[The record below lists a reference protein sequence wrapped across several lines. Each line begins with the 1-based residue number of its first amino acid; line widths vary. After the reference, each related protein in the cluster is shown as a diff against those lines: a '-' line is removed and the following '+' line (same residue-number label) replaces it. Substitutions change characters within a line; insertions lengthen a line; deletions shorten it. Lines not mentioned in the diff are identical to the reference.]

1 MGEAPVSA
9 DFAGSLFFE
18 LNFIIAAV
26 ALLIER
32 LFGYPKGL
40 QHWIGHPVEW
50 MGKLIGWLDKFF
62 NDPPTDRLRG
72 VQALLVLLGITLSA
86 TLLLTHYLR
95 ASEAGWIIE
104 ALLASTLLSQK
115 SLEDHVRAVAD
126 GLSRSLKAG
135 RDAVR
140 HIVGRDPQK
149 LDASGV
155 AKGAI
160 ESLAENM
167 SDGVTAPLFWLLV
180 GGLPGIA
187 LYKAINTADSMI
199 GHKTDQYL
207 DFGWPA
213 ARLDDLVNLVPAR
226 MTGWVIAAA
235 GALTGGASGA
245 EAVRSMARDAP
256 RHVSPNAGWPEAA
269 MAGALGI
276 SLGGPRSYGGK
287 PVNLAWMGNGRK
299 KLKGSDIIDAL
310 RLYSTGL
317 NILTALVVAGCVISW
332 TI

>member
-1 MGEAPVSA
+1 VSA
-9 DFAGSLFFE
+9 DVTGPLFFE
-18 LNFIIAAV
+18 SNLAIAAV

-32 LFGYPKGL
+32 LLGYPNGL

-50 MGKLIGWLDKFF
+50 MGKLIGWLDRFF
-62 NDPPTDRLRG
+62 NDPPTDRIRG
-72 VQALLVLLGITLSA
+72 VSALLMLLAITLA
-86 TLLLTHYLR
+86 VTLPITHYLR
-95 ASEAGWIIE
+95 STESGWIVE

-126 GLSRSLKAG
+126 GLSTSLEEG
-135 RDAVR
+135 REAVR
-140 HIVGRDPQK
+140 HIVGRDPQR

-160 ESLAENM
+160 ESLSENM
-167 SDGVTAPLFWLLV
+167 SDGVTAPLFWLLI

-199 GHKTDQYL
+199 GHKTDQYF

-213 ARLDDLVNLVPAR
+213 ARLDDLVNLIPAR

-235 GALTGGASGA
+235 GALTGGTSGA
-245 EAVRSMARDAP
+245 DAVRTMARDAP
-256 RHVSPNAGWPEAA
+256 QHVSPNAGWPEAA

-276 SLGGPRSYGGK
+276 SLGGPRSYDGRK
-287 PVNLAWMGNGRK
+287 VDLAWMGNGRQ
-299 KLKGSDIIDAL
+299 KLAARDIKDAL
-310 RLYSTGL
+310 RLYNSGL
-317 NILTALVVAGCVISW
+317 NVLTALVVVGCVISW
-332 TI
+332 TV

>member
-1 MGEAPVSA
+1 MNADAAAP
-9 DFAGSLFFE
+9 LFLE
-18 LNFIIAAV
+18 THLAIAAV
-26 ALLIER
+26 ALLMER
-32 LFGYPKGL
+32 LFGYPSAL
-40 QHWIGHPVEW
+40 HRWIGHPVEW
-50 MGKLIGWLDKFF
+50 MGKLIGWLDRFF
-62 NDPPTDRLRG
+62 NDPPTDKLRG
-72 VQALLVLLGITLSA
+72 VQALLVLLGITLSV

-95 ASEAGWIIE
+95 KTESGWIIE

-135 RDAVR
+135 REAVR

-199 GHKTDQYL
+199 GHKTEQYF

-226 MTGWVIAAA
+226 ITGWVIAAA
-235 GALTGGASGA
+235 GALTGNASGA
-245 EAVRSMARDAP
+245 EAVRAMARDA
-256 RHVSPNAGWPEAA
+256 RQHVSPNAGWPEAA
-269 MAGALGI
+269 MAGALGL
-276 SLGGPRSYGGK
+276 SLGGPRSYKGRS
-287 PVNLAWMGNGRK
+287 VNLAWMGNGRK
-299 KLKGSDIIDAL
+299 KLTESDITDAL
-310 RLYSTGL
+310 RLYNTGL
-317 NILTALVVAGCVISW
+317 NILTALVVVACVISW
-332 TI
+332 TT

>member
-1 MGEAPVSA
+1 MSA
-9 DFAGSLFFE
+9 DVAGPLFFE
-18 LNFIIAAV
+18 SNLAIAAV

-32 LFGYPKGL
+32 LLGYPNGL

-50 MGKLIGWLDKFF
+50 MGKLIGWLDRFF
-62 NDPPTDRLRG
+62 NDPPTDRIRG
-72 VQALLVLLGITLSA
+72 VSALVMLLAITLA
-86 TLLLTHYLR
+86 VTFPITHYLR
-95 ASEAGWIIE
+95 STESGWIVE
-104 ALLASTLLSQK
+104 ALLASALFSQK

-126 GLSRSLKAG
+126 GLSTSLEAG
-135 RDAVR
+135 REAVR

-149 LDASGV
+149 LDASGT

-167 SDGVTAPLFWLLV
+167 SDGVTAPLFWLLI

-199 GHKTDQYL
+199 GHKTDQYF

-213 ARLDDLVNLVPAR
+213 ARLDDLVNLIPAR
-226 MTGWVIAAA
+226 ITGWVIAAA

-245 EAVRSMARDAP
+245 DALRTMSRDAP
-256 RHVSPNAGWPEAA
+256 QHVSPNAGWPEAA

-276 SLGGPRSYGGK
+276 SLGGPRSYDGRE
-287 PVNLAWMGNGRK
+287 VDLAWMGNGRQ
-299 KLKGSDIIDAL
+299 KLTARDIKDAL
-310 RLYSTGL
+310 RLYNNGL
-317 NILTALVVAGCVISW
+317 NVLTALVVVGCVISW
-332 TI
+332 TV

>member
-1 MGEAPVSA
+1 MSA
-9 DFAGSLFFE
+9 DVTGPLFFE
-18 LNFIIAAV
+18 SNLAIAAV

-32 LFGYPKGL
+32 LLGYPNGL

-50 MGKLIGWLDKFF
+50 MGKLIGWLDRFF
-62 NDPPTDRLRG
+62 NDPPTDRIRG
-72 VQALLVLLGITLSA
+72 VSALLMLLAITLA
-86 TLLLTHYLR
+86 VTLPITHYLR
-95 ASEAGWIIE
+95 STESGWIVE

-126 GLSRSLKAG
+126 GLSTSLEEG
-135 RDAVR
+135 REAVR
-140 HIVGRDPQK
+140 HIVGRDPQR

-160 ESLAENM
+160 ESLSENM
-167 SDGVTAPLFWLLV
+167 SDGVTAPLFWLLI

-199 GHKTDQYL
+199 GHKTDQYF

-213 ARLDDLVNLVPAR
+213 ARLDDLVNLIPAR

-235 GALTGGASGA
+235 GALTGGTSGA
-245 EAVRSMARDAP
+245 DAVRTMARDAP
-256 RHVSPNAGWPEAA
+256 QHVSPNAGWPEAA

-276 SLGGPRSYGGK
+276 SLGGPRSYDGRK
-287 PVNLAWMGNGRK
+287 VDLAWMGNGRQ
-299 KLKGSDIIDAL
+299 KLAARDIKDAL
-310 RLYSTGL
+310 RLYNSGL
-317 NILTALVVAGCVISW
+317 NVLTALVVVGCVISW
-332 TI
+332 TV